1 MQDGRSQANGER
13 RGSHSAPR
21 GRWTLPPIGAGR
33 PRHGRLLPG
42 ALPAFLLGLAGGG
55 LALAGVLP
63 GASLPAAGAETVR
76 PVLAALAPATT
87 AEDLGRERDTRAS
100 RNRVA
105 PALASPVAVSPSPVP
120 PPPPVLPG
128 CDGNRP
134 DISRYANGR
143 LPGSVLCVVPG
154 GDGERLRADAA
165 VSFTRLQAAYERD
178 RGERMCVTDGYRPL
192 GEQQVLRRTK
202 RRFAAVPGTSEHGLG
217 QAVDL
222 GCGVQSSRTSQHA
235 WMVANAGAYGWFH
248 PDWAKPGGRLPE
260 PWHWEYD
267 GR

>member
-1 MQDGRSQANGER
+1 MRDGATRSTGGP
-13 RGSHSAPR
+13 RGAHAAPR
-21 GRWTLPPIGAGR
+21 GTWALPTLGAGR
-33 PRHGRLLPG
+33 ARHGRLLPG
-42 ALPAFLLGLAGGG
+42 PLPALLLGLAGGG

-63 GASLPAAGAETVR
+63 GASAPATADSAR
-76 PVLAALAPATT
+76 PVLAAAAPAPPP
-87 AEDLGRERDTRAS
+87 AYLRRETPTRVS
-100 RNRVA
+100 RSRVA
-105 PALASPVAVSPSPVP
+105 PVAPSPAVVSPSPAP

-143 LPGSVLCVVPG
+143 LPGSVLCTVPG

-165 VSFTRLQAAYERD
+165 VSFVRLQEAYEREM
-178 RGERMCVTDGYRPL
+178 GERMCVIDGYRPL

-222 GCGVQSSRTSQHA
+222 GCGVQSSRTRQHA